1 MKGNQLIVEKN
12 EKSIKNYYGD
22 NVNNVVMFL
31 GKNGMG
37 KSTLLDILGMNRHDR
52 IEDMHY
58 RKTTERYLENS
69 YFLLYHLYENYFA
82 FEFVDDTF
90 LRGESKI
97 SNIEIRERDSR
108 DPVYKLPMGDIFI
121 LEGEIFKYSDNI
133 ILQWL
138 NKNDIKRKLEYAYIT
153 ADKYNYRVSNKYRE
167 FHEDYLFERKYYSE
181 GRSYEHLYKYLN
193 YLKDINNEL
202 LQDKKIIIENNIKVD
217 NHLMDLDKNR
227 GEYLYEKKKE
237 LDTLLHVKDDIRIK
251 LFPKL
256 DNEKEK
262 TDSRSPKEM
271 FIDTFCAEAI
281 EFYFL
286 EQFVGWSENEKKTI
300 DLEKP
305 DISLGDIKFL
315 DESAPLMDFNVEYAH
330 LKYKIEKN
338 KDSDGNVNLKSVLKY
353 VLSRVETAA
362 SATIDI
368 LDKKAVTEMLEL
380 LEKLPAEYFMG
391 KKSICVNCETGE
403 IDEKIVEFFKK
414 YDFYYKVRNN
424 ETGSNCIYQ
433 ILNIKLPK
441 MSEGQRVFLDM
452 IAKTISAIYE
462 IEPGDSLVLLID
474 EPDRALHP
482 EMARNFLAVLL
493 ENVNECKDRNIQI
506 ILSSHSPF
514 IVTDILPE
522 GVYSIG
528 IENGK
533 RKIINNENTYAT
545 NIYYLLMDSF
555 MLENTFGEY
564 SYRQITNIIQMLN
577 STEEMD
583 KKKLKWIKNVIDRI
597 GEPTVRRKMIKLYE
611 KKDTK
616 KNYLIDRLLEEM
628 DERKIEKIKEILE
641 KND

>member
-1 MKGNQLIVEKN
+1 M
-12 EKSIKNYYGD
+12 
-22 NVNNVVMFL
+22 
-31 GKNGMG
+31 
-37 KSTLLDILGMNRHDR
+37 
-52 IEDMHY
+52 
-58 RKTTERYLENS
+58 
-69 YFLLYHLYENYFA
+69 
-82 FEFVDDTF
+82 
-90 LRGESKI
+90 
-97 SNIEIRERDSR
+97 
-108 DPVYKLPMGDIFI
+108 
-121 LEGEIFKYSDNI
+121 
-133 ILQWL
+133 
-138 NKNDIKRKLEYAYIT
+138 
-153 ADKYNYRVSNKYRE
+153 
-167 FHEDYLFERKYYSE
+167 
-181 GRSYEHLYKYLN
+181 
-193 YLKDINNEL
+193 
-202 LQDKKIIIENNIKVD
+202 
-217 NHLMDLDKNR
+217 
-227 GEYLYEKKKE
+227 
-237 LDTLLHVKDDIRIK
+237 
-251 LFPKL
+251 
-256 DNEKEK
+256 
-262 TDSRSPKEM
+262 
-271 FIDTFCAEAI
+271 
-281 EFYFL
+281 
-286 EQFVGWSENEKKTI
+286 
-300 DLEKP
+300 
-305 DISLGDIKFL
+305 
-315 DESAPLMDFNVEYAH
+315 
-330 LKYKIEKN
+330 
-338 KDSDGNVNLKSVLKY
+338 
-353 VLSRVETAA
+353 LSRVETAA